1 MFGPLRSD
9 HSFPNPNGGIL
20 PSSIPN
26 PPKTIGFICRALI
39 WCVFVTNSVFFKK
52 VDHSRPFLFIF
63 VFSIQLINKQMFNI
77 NFADDWSRTANV

>member
-52 VDHSRPFLFIF
+52 SGPFPAFFIYFCLF
-63 VFSIQLINKQMFNI
+63 NT
-77 NFADDWSRTANV
+77 ADK